1 MDVATLKERLLALK
15 ETFETEEE
23 ALTELDRAIGDG
35 DHGVN
40 MRRGFEALP
49 DQLDDSSMQALFKTT
64 GMTLMSKVGG
74 ASGPLYG
81 FSFVKMAQVAKDEI
95 DHANLVELLK
105 AFEEAVAQRGKVTLN
120 EKTMYDVIARAREA
134 VEQGETVDL
143 ATLQSYADAT
153 RDIEATKGRASY
165 FKKDSIGY
173 IDPGAQSSVY
183 ILNAL
188 IGADEA

>member
-1 MDVATLKERLLALK
+1 
-15 ETFETEEE
+15 
-23 ALTELDRAIGDG
+23 
-35 DHGVN
+35 
-40 MRRGFEALP
+40 
-49 DQLDDSSMQALFKTT
+49 
-64 GMTLMSKVGG
+64 
-74 ASGPLYG
+74 
-81 FSFVKMAQVAKDEI
+81 
-95 DHANLVELLK
+95 
-105 AFEEAVAQRGKVTLN
+105 
-120 EKTMYDVIARAREA
+120 
-134 VEQGETVDL
+134 TVDL

>member
-1 MDVATLKERLLALK
+1 
-15 ETFETEEE
+15 
-23 ALTELDRAIGDG
+23 
-35 DHGVN
+35 
-40 MRRGFEALP
+40 
-49 DQLDDSSMQALFKTT
+49 
-64 GMTLMSKVGG
+64 
-74 ASGPLYG
+74 
-81 FSFVKMAQVAKDEI
+81 
-95 DHANLVELLK
+95 
-105 AFEEAVAQRGKVTLN
+105 
-120 EKTMYDVIARAREA
+120 MYDVIARAREA